1 METTVQA
8 KDNIAKMK
16 DLKPKCEKF
25 VNAKME
31 NRIKV
36 LEKKR
41 IPPSERSKFKKVKEW
56 RYLYFG
62 TADELIIGKVKID
75 DYVQDPDFFSFNRIN
90 IQYLAHLADK
100 IGEHGKFE
108 LLDHLRIPLEET
120 DPDIENE
127 NKDVPTIKLSDKKIR
142 RGKTVDLHAFKLNV
156 RRLLM
161 ISKVMRY
168 SSLASVIPEQAQ
180 DAYQRLLVEKK
191 LEDMR
196 KFIKKEKGSVAFPNA
211 ITAILSSEVEDTGKG
226 KIRIPTKYGVLEVV
240 DGQHRL
246 LSFANADLSDD
257 ELKEIEL
264 FVIGVKFKEIAGGK
278 LHQWAARTF
287 VDINRNQTKVRTDLI
302 YLILYTA
309 MGERSPKSM
318 AARALLE
325 LNIRDIRDQI
335 PGQKTSILRGI
346 FFSNPFE
353 GKTPGG
359 AKRVKVVTV
368 INELAKLFD
377 KNNVSLTG
385 KLPEFDGLWKK
396 YDKLVAKGADIIND
410 YFEKV
415 AAVFSEDWA
424 SKNSLIFSANYM
436 AAFCKLLI
444 YLRERGSTDIYQALN
459 NIKAKTRDEMT
470 NQNDTPGPSG
480 ELFNKGSKVV
490 PDVKR
495 VSDIFEF
502 LKNRVV

>member
-1 METTVQA
+1 MENTVQA
-8 KDNIAKMK
+8 TDNIAKMK
-16 DLKPKCEKF
+16 DFKPKCEKF
-25 VNAKME
+25 VNAKTE
-31 NRIKV
+31 DRIKV

-41 IPPSERSKFKKVKEW
+41 IPPSERAKFKKVKEW

-62 TADELIIGKVKID
+62 TADELIIGKVKIED
-75 DYVQDPDFFSFNRIN
+75 AIQDPNFFLFNRIH

-142 RGKTVDLHAFKLNV
+142 KGRTVDLHAFKLNV

-196 KFIKKEKGSVAFPNA
+196 KFIKREKGSVAFPNA

-246 LSFANADLSDD
+246 LSFADAGLSDD

-264 FVIGVKFKEIAGGK
+264 FVIGVKFKEIVGEK

-335 PGQKTSILRGI
+335 PGQKTSVLRGI

-353 GKTPGG
+353 GKTPRG
-359 AKRVKVVTV
+359 AKRVKIVTV
-368 INELAKLFD
+368 INELSRLFD
-377 KNNVSLTG
+377 KKNTTLAS
-385 KLPEFDGLWKK
+385 KLPEFNGLWKK
-396 YDKLVAKGADIIND
+396 YDKLVAKGADIIDD
-410 YFEKV
+410 YFAKV
-415 AAVFSEDWA
+415 AAVFSEDWT
-424 SKNSLIFSANYM
+424 SRHSLIFSANYM

-444 YLRERGSTDIYQALN
+444 HLREQGCADIYKALN
-459 NIKAKTRDEMT
+459 NIKTKTIDEMT
-470 NQNDTPGPSG
+470 NQDEAPGPAG
-480 ELFNKGSKVV
+480 ELFNKGSQVV

-495 VSDIFEF
+495 VSDIYEY
-502 LKNRVV
+502 LSTRAS